1 MKIDPNARYTQ
12 SHEWVRKDGDLL
24 VYGITDHAQNALS
37 DIVYVEL
44 PSIGDKFAQGES
56 LGTIESVKA
65 ASDLTMPI
73 EGEVTEVNEALF
85 NSPEVVNSDP
95 YGEGWMVKIRPA
107 NPADW
112 DSLLPPEAYEKL
124 EGE

>member
-24 VYGITDHAQNALS
+24 FYGITDHAQNALS

>member
-44 PSIGDKFAQGES
+44 PSIGDKFAQGEP